1 MQGPAALACM
11 RARTLAPPRKA
22 RLVNAQLS
30 AKSFPAPCHLSV
42 VNLRGGSN
50 YTEFGKGFLNPS
62 TYLACGVG
70 GKDVT
75 HQFQPQKSETQA
87 ASRNP
92 RAARIA
98 GADPGGSSDAGPDPF
113 ARGYPQEADRACFS
127 GICRSR
133 AAQRRHPAR
142 SLLLGRDDVE
152 IGVLYPRLG
161 WRRAQLRHIAR
172 QPAA

>member
-11 RARTLAPPRKA
+11 RARFPAPPRKA

-30 AKSFPAPCHLSV
+30 AKGFPAPCHLSV

-50 YTEFGKGFLNPS
+50 FTEFGKGFLNPAL
-62 TYLACGVG
+62 YLACGAG

-92 RAARIA
+92 RAARLA
-98 GADPGGSSDAGPDPF
+98 GADPGGALDAGACPF
-113 ARGYPQEADRACFS
+113 ARGRKGKADRA
-127 GICRSR
+127 
-133 AAQRRHPAR
+133 
-142 SLLLGRDDVE
+142 
-152 IGVLYPRLG
+152 
-161 WRRAQLRHIAR
+161 R
-172 QPAA
+172 QP

>member
-1 MQGPAALACM
+1 MQGPAAPACR
-11 RARTLAPPRKA
+11 RARSLVPPRQA

-50 YTEFGKGFLNPS
+50 FTEFGKGFLNPS

-75 HQFQPQKSETQA
+75 HQFQLQKSETQA

-98 GADPGGSSDAGPDPF
+98 GGDPGGSSDAGPGPL
-113 ARGYPQEADRACFS
+113 ARGYPQQADRAWLS
-127 GICRSR
+127 
-133 AAQRRHPAR
+133 
-142 SLLLGRDDVE
+142 
-152 IGVLYPRLG
+152 
-161 WRRAQLRHIAR
+161 
-172 QPAA
+172 